1 MIEFKNVSASYDGE
15 LAVLRDVSFTVGDGD
30 FVAFVGTNGAG
41 KSTTMRLAN
50 GLLKPTAGEV
60 LVDGVPTTALKTSE
74 LARRIGFL
82 FQNPD
87 RQICCNTVREE
98 LLFGFKALGEEGP
111 AAEERVDAIIERFG
125 FDAGAEPYLLNRGTR
140 QLLALASIIVLAPP
154 TIILDEPTTGLDF
167 RECVKVMDVVR
178 ELNEGGTTVI
188 MVCHDMEVVG
198 DFARRVIAMT
208 DGRVVADGATFDV
221 LRDGRVLKEAHILPP
236 QVTEVSMILGRDEG
250 CPEAIAQA
258 DTVPQMVAAIA
269 QELQL
274 EGRAAAEVAALAN
287 DVAAALSAETV
298 ASAAAVVEAK
308 AMLGDAGADGEG
320 GR

>member
-1 MIEFKNVSASYDGE
+1 M
-15 LAVLRDVSFTVGDGD
+15 
-30 FVAFVGTNGAG
+30 
-41 KSTTMRLAN
+41 
-50 GLLKPTAGEV
+50 
-60 LVDGVPTTALKTSE
+60 
-74 LARRIGFL
+74 
-82 FQNPD
+82 
-87 RQICCNTVREE
+87 
-98 LLFGFKALGEEGP
+98 
-111 AAEERVDAIIERFG
+111 DAIIERFG
-125 FDAGAEPYLLNRGTR
+125 FDADAEPYLLNRGTR

-208 DGRVVADGATFDV
+208 AGRVVADGATFDV

-308 AMLGDAGADGEG
+308 AMLGDASAGGEG

>member
-60 LVDGVPTTALKTSE
+60 IVDGVPTTALKTSE

-125 FDAGAEPYLLNRGTR
+125 FDADAEPYLLNRGTR

-250 CPEAIAQA
+250 CAASIAQA

-274 EGRAAAEVAALAN
+274 EGRAAAEAAALAN